1 MNKNKKKKIA
11 WFSFPWRKLFFPLSS
26 LSRRKFFDWYI
37 FQQIFALNA
46 EIAKCNYGI
55 LRKEK
60 NSSKAQVVAW
70 AARSAY

>member
-1 MNKNKKKKIA
+1 MNKNKK
-11 WFSFPWRKLFFPLSS
+11 RKLRGSLSHEELFFPLSS
-26 LSRRKFFDWYI
+26 LSRRKFFDWHI

-46 EIAKCNYGI
+46 EIAKCNYSI

-70 AARSAY
+70 AARPAY